1 MTIENYSTQGLKDL
15 LDELENLATCL
26 MGMPRDRVDI
36 DAWNRILEDQ
46 FKLIKESQAYA
57 NILLLSKK

>member
-15 LDELENLATCL
+15 LDELENLAACL
-26 MGMPRDRVDI
+26 MGMPRDRVDS

-46 FKLIKESQAYA
+46 FELIKESQAYA